1 MGHDMFIPPTIQPD
15 HGYVIL
21 AVVLVAFVNLWAGM
35 KVGAARRAYNIKYP
49 QMYAEKSDEYFL
61 EFNCVQRAHQNMV
74 ENLPVFL
81 SLLIASSYVIRI
93 GSMISMQVRIYR
105 PMWAALAG
113 LIRVLGFIVYVI
125 SYSSGDPEKRLY
137 GSFGFLG
144 LFVSVGLCFEAA
156 FRLVTA

>member
-1 MGHDMFIPPTIQPD
+1 MGHDMFIPSTIQPD

-21 AVVLVAFVNLWAGM
+21 VVVLVAFVNLWAGM

-81 SLLIASSYVIRI
+81 SLLIASS
-93 GSMISMQVRIYR
+93 IYR

-125 SYSSGDPEKRLY
+125 SYSSGDPEKRLF